1 MTDKRAIYDDAGC
14 EMSDLQL
21 RVPADWIFMRED
33 TEKARS
39 LDSLGLSIQLDGLCT
54 SVELAEISGREHKN
68 VIRDI
73 EAMEANIT
81 DETHSMLGILRSTY
95 VDGRGRQQPLIVL
108 TEAAALW
115 AVSKWDDELRARIV
129 LMFAVYHARERESLL
144 VARSMHETDKLRAQ
158 ARVSALE
165 SMIQFSPERV
175 KEERQRL
182 KIANRRRGV
191 S

>member
-1 MTDKRAIYDDAGC
+1 MTDKRAIIDDAGC
-14 EMSDLQL
+14 VMSDLQL

-33 TEKARS
+33 TEKTRAIT
-39 LDSLGLSIQLDGLCT
+39 SLGLSIQLDGLCT
-54 SVELAEISGREHKN
+54 SLELAEMSGRRHDH
-68 VIRDI
+68 ILRDI
-73 EAMEANIT
+73 EEMESKIT
-81 DETHSMLGILRSTY
+81 DETHSLLGILRSTY
-95 VDGRGRQQPLIVL
+95 VDSQSKQRPLIVL

-129 LMFAVYHARERESLL
+129 LMFAVYHARDRDTLL
-144 VARSMHETDKLRAQ
+144 AARSMHETDKLRAQ

-182 KIANRRRGV
+182 KIANRR
-191 S
+191 

>member
-1 MTDKRAIYDDAGC
+1 MTDAGR
-14 EMSDLQL
+14 ELSDLQL

-39 LDSLGLSIQLDGLCT
+39 LDSLGLSVQLDGVCT
-54 SVELAEISGREHKN
+54 SLELAEISGREHKN

-95 VDGRGRQQPLIVL
+95 VDGRGRQQPLLVL

-129 LMFAVYHARERESLL
+129 LMFA
-144 VARSMHETDKLRAQ
+144 RSHHEAQ
-158 ARVSALE
+158 ARVSELE
-165 SMIQFSPERV
+165 SMIQFSPDSV
-175 KEERQRL
+175 KKERQRL
-182 KIANRRRGV
+182 KIVNRR
-191 S
+191 

>member
-158 ARVSALE
+158 ARVAELE
-165 SMIQFSPERV
+165 SMIQFSPDSV
-175 KEERQRL
+175 KKERQRL
-182 KIANRRRGV
+182 KIVNRRRGV

>member
-1 MTDKRAIYDDAGC
+1 MTDKRVITDDAGR
-14 EMSDLQL
+14 ELSDLQL

-39 LDSLGLSIQLDGLCT
+39 LDSLGLSVQLDGVCT
-54 SVELAEISGREHKN
+54 SLELAEISGREHKN

-95 VDGRGRQQPLIVL
+95 VDGRGRQQPLLVL

-115 AVSKWDDELRARIV
+115 AVSKWDDELRAR
-129 LMFAVYHARERESLL
+129 ERESLL
-144 VARSMHETDKLRAQ
+144 VARSHHETDKLRAP
-158 ARVSALE
+158 SWNL
-165 SMIQFSPERV
+165 
-175 KEERQRL
+175 
-182 KIANRRRGV
+182 
-191 S
+191 

>member
-1 MTDKRAIYDDAGC
+1 MTLGESFPTSNC
-14 EMSDLQL
+14 
-21 RVPADWIFMRED
+21 V
-33 TEKARS
+33 
-39 LDSLGLSIQLDGLCT
+39 DSLGLSVQLDGVCT
-54 SVELAEISGREHKN
+54 SLELAEISGREHKN

-95 VDGRGRQQPLIVL
+95 VDGRGRQQPLLVL

-144 VARSMHETDKLRAQ
+144 VARSHHETDKLRAQ
-158 ARVSALE
+158 ARVSELE
-165 SMIQFSPERV
+165 SMIQFSPDSV
-175 KEERQRL
+175 KKERQRL
-182 KIANRRRGV
+182 KIANRR
-191 S
+191 

>member
-1 MTDKRAIYDDAGC
+1 MTDKRVITDDAGR
-14 EMSDLQL
+14 ELSGLQL
-21 RVPADWIFMRED
+21 RVPAEWIFMRED

-54 SVELAEISGREHKN
+54 SKVLAEISGREHKN

-73 EAMEANIT
+73 EEMESKLT
-81 DETHSMLGILRSTY
+81 DETHMMLGILRSTY

-175 KEERQRL
+175 KEERQRW
-182 KIANRRRGV
+182 KIANRR
-191 S
+191 

>member
-1 MTDKRAIYDDAGC
+1 MTDKRVITDDAGQ
-14 EMSDLQL
+14 ELSDLQL
-21 RVPADWIFMRED
+21 RVPAEWIFMRED

-54 SVELAEISGREHKN
+54 SVELAEISGRQHGHI
-68 VIRDI
+68 IRDI
-73 EAMEANIT
+73 EEMESKLT
-81 DETHSMLGILRSTY
+81 DETHMMLGILRSTY

-144 VARSMHETDKLRAQ
+144 VARSHHETDKLKAL
-158 ARVSALE
+158 ARVSELE
-165 SMIQFSPERV
+165 SMIQFSPDSV
-175 KEERQRL
+175 KKERQRL
-182 KIANRRRGV
+182 KIANRR
-191 S
+191 

>member
-1 MTDKRAIYDDAGC
+1 MTDKRVITDDAGQ
-14 EMSDLQL
+14 ELSDLQL
-21 RVPADWIFMRED
+21 RVPAEWIFMRED

-39 LDSLGLSIQLDGLCT
+39 LDSLGLSIQRDGLCT
-54 SVELAEISGREHKN
+54 SLELAEISGREHKN

-95 VDGRGRQQPLIVL
+95 VDGRGRQQPLLVL

-115 AVSKWDDELRARIV
+115 AVSKWDDELRAR
-129 LMFAVYHARERESLL
+129 ERESLL
-144 VARSMHETDKLRAQ
+144 VARSHHETDKLRAQ
-158 ARVSALE
+158 ARVSELE
-165 SMIQFSPERV
+165 SMIQFSPDSV
-175 KEERQRL
+175 KKERQRL
-182 KIANRRRGV
+182 KIANRRGV